1 MAIVNEEDIVS
12 EKSAFI
18 DKQCDTLKTNRES
31 KMAKQNVY
39 DNEGFFENFKDTRS
53 KKINFNDCIETP
65 ILLSLLP
72 EVRGKTVL
80 DIGCGMGQHA
90 KQYSNMGAKS
100 VIGIDISERMLE
112 YAKEHFN
119 GENIT
124 YLRLALEDISALDD
138 RFDLVTSSLVFD
150 YAENLDELM
159 RNVYRLMNS
168 GAYFVFSMSHPM
180 ATAWDG
186 TCDRYTRTA
195 SGERLYANVPNY
207 MVEGKRSVKWVVKDY
222 ELYHRTFSTIVNAIV
237 GAGLKIERCE
247 ESRVSD
253 EMRTQYPEQFGG
265 TLHRPDFVFFRCR
278 KVKI

>member
-12 EKSAFI
+12 EKSTFI
-18 DKQCDTLKTNRES
+18 DKQCDTLQTNRES

-90 KQYSNMGAKS
+90 KQYSDMGAKS

-168 GAYFVFSMSHPM
+168 GAYFVFSSYGNCM
-180 ATAWDG
+180 G
-186 TCDRYTRTA
+186 RN
-195 SGERLYANVPNY
+195 L
-207 MVEGKRSVKWVVKDY
+207 
-222 ELYHRTFSTIVNAIV
+222 
-237 GAGLKIERCE
+237 
-247 ESRVSD
+247 
-253 EMRTQYPEQFGG
+253 
-265 TLHRPDFVFFRCR
+265 
-278 KVKI
+278 